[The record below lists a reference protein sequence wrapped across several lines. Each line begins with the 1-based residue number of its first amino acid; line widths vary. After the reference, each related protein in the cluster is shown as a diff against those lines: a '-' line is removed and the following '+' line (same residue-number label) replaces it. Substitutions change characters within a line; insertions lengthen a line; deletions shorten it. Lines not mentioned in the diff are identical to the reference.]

1 MSSSRGGRR
10 EALRRLFVAT
20 LLLAGCQPDEQA
32 EPTALSLQ
40 PLPTLIPT
48 PITADPTQPA
58 PSVQEGTPNSSGSI
72 AAPPDEGW
80 TEGEPGIA
88 LRHVHVPAADGQAQV
103 PLTIVRLDPSNVAV
117 RVLYDPEHPRPLRTW
132 AEAEQPSLA
141 VNAGY
146 FTETYESTALVI
158 SAGVVSGASYDG
170 FGGMLAVRDNGSVDL
185 LALRDTPF
193 DPAEPLTYATQSA
206 PMLVFPGGV
215 PAEINDNGE
224 RARRSVVAIDRD
236 GRLLVI
242 VGPTSGLTLREL
254 AAWLATS
261 DLDIDRALNLDG
273 GSSTGLFLKSGPLR
287 EQIDSFSP
295 LPIVIFAESR
305 IRS

>member
-10 EALRRLFVAT
+10 EALRRLFVGA

-32 EPTALSLQ
+32 EPTAASLQ

-48 PITADPTQPA
+48 PIAAGPTQPSTSGQEGA
-58 PSVQEGTPNSSGSI
+58 PSSSGSI
-72 AAPPDEGW
+72 APPLDEGW
-80 TEGEPGIA
+80 AEGDPGIA

-103 PLTIVRLDPSNVAV
+103 PLTIVRLDPNSVAV
-117 RVLYDPEHPRPLRTW
+117 QVLYDPERPRPLRTW

-146 FTETYESTALVI
+146 FTDTYESTALVI
-158 SAGVVSGASYDG
+158 SGGVVSGVSYDG
-170 FGGMLAVRDNGSVDL
+170 FGGMLAVRDDGSVDL
-185 LALRDTPF
+185 RALRDTPY

-206 PMLVFPGGV
+206 PMLVFPGAV

-236 GRLLVI
+236 GHLLVI

-254 AAWLATS
+254 ASWLATS
-261 DLDIDRALNLDG
+261 DLGIDRALNLDG
-273 GSSTGLFLKSGPLR
+273 GSSTGLFLQSGALR

-295 LPIVIFAESR
+295 LPIVIFAQSR